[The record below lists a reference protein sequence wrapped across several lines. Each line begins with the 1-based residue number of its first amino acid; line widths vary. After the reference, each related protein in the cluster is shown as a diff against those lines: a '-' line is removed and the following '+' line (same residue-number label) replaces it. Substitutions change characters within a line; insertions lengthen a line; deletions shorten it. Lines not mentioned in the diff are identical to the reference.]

1 MLYSHELLNIII
13 VHILILTPILI
24 QWLPCHDMLLQT
36 DIWTFDKK
44 KESVFIS
51 LPRGQRRQSYLA
63 IFVEDF
69 FSSLNALL
77 LQSGNVL
84 SQSLLLKKS
93 MEQSQKYLFQSI
105 A

>member
-63 IFVEDF
+63 IFVKDF
-69 FSSLNALL
+69 FFFFKCLI
-77 LQSGNVL
+77 
-84 SQSLLLKKS
+84 
-93 MEQSQKYLFQSI
+93 I
-105 A
+105 AEW